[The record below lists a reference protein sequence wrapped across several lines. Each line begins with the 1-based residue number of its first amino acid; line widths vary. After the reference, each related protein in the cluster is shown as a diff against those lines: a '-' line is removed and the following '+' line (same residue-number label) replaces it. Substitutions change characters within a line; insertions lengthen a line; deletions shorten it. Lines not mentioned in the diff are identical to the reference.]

1 MIPLSLQVRNFLCY
15 RDNVPR
21 LDFEGMHV
29 VCLSG
34 DNGNGKSALL
44 DAITWALWGKARA
57 RDDELIH
64 FGRTEMD
71 VEFEFQFGRNRY
83 RVIRKRTLKS
93 GARRV
98 QSVPTLE
105 FQVFDQGKYQTITG
119 NSVQETQRKI
129 IDVLRMDY
137 DTFVNSAFLRQGRA
151 DEFTVKDP
159 GERKKV
165 LADILGLGFYD
176 ELEARA
182 REAARKCEL
191 ELRELASAV
200 REIDSQVARRPQF
213 EKDLEQVRSE
223 VNTLQVAVGAL
234 ESEIGALESRRN
246 ELEHTRRRSL
256 DLQARIEQARR
267 ELVEIESQ
275 AKEHQRRIAECEGVL
290 AAREEIE
297 KRYST
302 LCAAR
307 AEDEDLARK
316 LSELMALKDRE
327 NALDRAIAEARNAL
341 LSDRKVC
348 LSSISTAQQRASQ
361 LPILERDLAH
371 CLDGLQ
377 ALDGLGEERD
387 AQRERVQSCRSQ
399 IELLR
404 AVNTQLTSDMK
415 SLKEKID
422 LLSRAGASCP
432 LCETD
437 LGPAG
442 RDRIVSRF
450 TEEGRSMGDTYR
462 ENSSRIKTLEAEIQ
476 SSTKRIS
483 EIENRMQERE
493 VLQRRAAALEKSIA
507 DAHEAE
513 GQLALLQEQLR
524 SVEDRINA
532 ESYAES
538 ERVAL
543 EEVRAQMRRL
553 GYDAERHR
561 HVRALISDLRDA
573 EDRLRKLE
581 AARTQIDEAQSA
593 LARALKAEE
602 RWQKALDEDREAYE
616 GAGIQLRELPE
627 VERKLQE
634 AQRNLDVYVS
644 RQSDARQRLGRAEQ
658 MLSHC
663 DYLDRQ
669 RAEKVR
675 AQQKLSEEK
684 SIYDELA
691 LAFGKKGI
699 QAMIIESAIPEI
711 EEEANALL
719 ARMTDNR
726 LHVTLETQREAKSR
740 DSVIETLDIRISDE
754 LGSRGY
760 ETFSGGEAFRVNFA
774 LRIALSK
781 LLARRAGA
789 RLQTL
794 VIDEGFG
801 TQDAFGRDRLVEAIN
816 SIRDDFERII
826 VITHIQELKDAFP
839 TRIDVIKDADGA
851 QLIISA
857 N

>member
-1 MIPLSLQVRNFLCY
+1 VIPLSLRVRNFLCY

-34 DNGNGKSALL
+34 DNGNGKTALL
-44 DAITWALWGKARA
+44 DAITWALWGKGRA
-57 RDDELIH
+57 KDDELIH
-64 FGRTEMD
+64 FGRTEME
-71 VEFEFQFGRNRY
+71 VEFEFEFGRNRY
-83 RVIRKRTLKS
+83 RVIRKRTLKA
-93 GARRV
+93 GPKRV
-98 QSVPTLE
+98 QSLPTLE
-105 FQVFDQGKYQTITG
+105 FQVFDQGKYQPITG
-119 NSVQETQRKI
+119 NSIQETQRKI
-129 IDVLRMDY
+129 IEVLRMDY

-159 GERKKV
+159 SERKKV

-176 ELEARA
+176 ELAERA
-182 REAARKCEL
+182 HDLAKKCDL

-200 REIDSQVARRPQF
+200 REIDLQVARRPQF
-213 EKDLEQVRSE
+213 ERDLEQVQSE
-223 VNTLQVAVGAL
+223 VGALQVAVGAL
-234 ESEIGALESRRN
+234 ESEIGALESRHK
-246 ELEHTRRRSL
+246 ELEHSRRRSL

-267 ELVEIESQ
+267 ELAEIQSQ
-275 AKEHQRRIAECEGVL
+275 TKEHRRRIAECEAVL
-290 AAREEIE
+290 AAREDIE
-297 KRYST
+297 RRQAC
-302 LCAAR
+302 LLAAR
-307 AEDEDLARK
+307 SEDEELTHK

-327 NALDRAIAEARNAL
+327 NALDRAIAEARNSL

-348 LSSISTAQQRASQ
+348 INSISGCHQRANQ
-361 LPILERDLAH
+361 RAVLEKELAH
-371 CLDGLQ
+371 CLESLQ
-377 ALDGLGEERD
+377 VLNGLGEERD
-387 AQRERVQSCRSQ
+387 ARRERVQSCRNQ
-399 IELLR
+399 IELLK
-404 AVNTQLTSDMK
+404 AMNNQFTSDMK

-437 LGPAG
+437 LGPVG
-442 RDRIVSRF
+442 RDRIIARF
-450 TEEGRSMGDTYR
+450 TEEGRAIGDTYR
-462 ENSSRIKTLEAEIQ
+462 ENASRIKALEAEIE

-483 EIENRMQERE
+483 EIEKRIQERE
-493 VLQRRAAALEKSIA
+493 ALQRRAATLEKGIA
-507 DAHEAE
+507 DAREAE
-513 GQLALLQEQLR
+513 TELALLKEQLKG
-524 SVEDRINA
+524 VEDRINA

-553 GYDAERHR
+553 GYDAERHQR
-561 HVRALISDLRDA
+561 VRSLISELRDV
-573 EDRLRKLE
+573 EEQLRRLE
-581 AARTQIDEAQSA
+581 AARAQIDEAQSG
-593 LARALKAEE
+593 LARTLKAEE
-602 RWQKALDEDREAYE
+602 RWQGALRDDLEAYE
-616 GAGIQLRELPE
+616 AATAQLRELPE
-627 VERKLQE
+627 VESRLLE
-634 AQRNLDVYVS
+634 AQRKLDAYVS
-644 RQSDARQRLGRAEQ
+644 RQADARQRLGRAEQ

-663 DYLDRQ
+663 DYLERQ
-669 RAEKVR
+669 RVEKLR
-675 AQQKLSEEK
+675 TQQKLSEEK

-699 QAMIIESAIPEI
+699 QAMVIESAIPEI

-719 ARMTDNR
+719 SRMTDNR
-726 LHVTLETQREAKSR
+726 FHVTLETQREAKSK
-740 DSVIETLDIRISDE
+740 DGVIETLDIRISDE

-781 LLARRAGA
+781 LLTRRAGA

-826 VITHIQELKDAFP
+826 VITHIEELKDAFP
-839 TRIDVIKDADGA
+839 ARIDVVKDADGA

-857 N
+857 S